1 MRELIDAFFH
11 ERSIVNHH
19 IASFN
24 DFLPTIDNPNSRM
37 QRIVD
42 NHRSSPEDERR
53 GIIKLDEDRT
63 EGDVIDI
70 RIGRKRDERGRI
82 DLEAK
87 PSITL
92 GLPVVK
98 EANGATHPLTPMEA
112 RLRNLNYTAP
122 IYLDF
127 TIVENGIE
135 REPERVHVGNLPI
148 MVKSKRCLLYK
159 ENLETEGELSLDEYR
174 RKLIEMGEDPFD
186 PGGYFIIGGTER
198 TLISL
203 EDLAPNR
210 VLVEFNERYGRKVE
224 VAKVFSQKEG
234 YRALTL
240 MEKKKDGL
248 LIVSVPTASGQ
259 IPLIILMKALG
270 MEKDEDI
277 HNAIV
282 SHPAM
287 ANIVYANIEEVKNK
301 KLYPPNGILTRDD
314 AINYLE
320 KKFATGQ
327 AKEYR
332 TKKVESILDR
342 SLLPHLGDA
351 REDRIKKAIFL
362 GRVART
368 VLELSL
374 GKRREDDK
382 DHYANK
388 RLKLAGDLMEDL
400 FRVAFANLIKDL
412 KYQLERSYARRR
424 ELKISSAIRPDLL
437 TQRLLH
443 ALATGN
449 WVGGRAGVSQLLD
462 RTSNMSTLSHLRR
475 VTSPLTRS
483 QPHFEARDL
492 HPTQWGRLCPN
503 ETPEGQNC
511 VAPETDILLEN
522 GSVTTIGELEARWD
536 RTRLASVDWKRGK
549 RMQSAHLARYIKTKP
564 NPHVFRVATAESGR
578 FLLATKEHPFFTPEG
593 RKELQSLK
601 PGDRV
606 AVLPGEP
613 ARFEAPG
620 TSLLVTERSIA
631 RALPPK
637 SNVAHAVR
645 VLRAHDLLPLE
656 AGNDAIPVL
665 ARLAGHLF
673 GDGTLSVTMRRHK
686 SQTILVFT
694 GKEED
699 LESIRDD
706 VRSLGFHASAVTRR
720 YAKSAVAEGSTAR
733 VSCQSKP
740 LWALFASLGV
750 PVGDKAASA
759 YGVPSWLPLV
769 PLWIRR
775 EFLAAYLGSELTRPS
790 VDRRDGKTFLQP
802 TLSLNK
808 VPRTVSSGLRFARQ
822 VRALLLEF
830 GVRVARITTTM
841 GAVRKDGTRTRKIG
855 LHVSAAPDPLRNLY
869 GRVGYRYCLERERLA
884 RYAVAYLD
892 LRRSML
898 ESRGNARSAATRLRT
913 EGFSNAEIRRRLD
926 TANVR
931 KHDLENWAAHPN
943 GHVRVSGLD
952 FPAFHEFVKERTA
965 GLGGSGLVWEPLGS
979 ITPAPGDDVRDVT
992 TREDTHSFLANGFLV
1007 GNCGLVKN
1015 CALVI
1020 DVSEGFPEDEVK
1032 LLLADLGTKQ
1042 VKGQQTAFTRVYVNG
1057 DLVGLHEDPMMLV
1070 LEIRERRRSGLLSN
1084 EVNVRYDENMGEIII
1099 NCDEGR
1105 IRRPLL
1111 VVKDGHLVLSKKHL
1125 EDLTLGR
1132 ARFSDLVR
1140 NGVVEWID
1148 AEEEED
1154 TFIVMYPYDVP
1165 ARCKECKHP
1174 ISRNDVTWVNL
1185 GSRDEEV
1192 ELECR
1197 HCHKSFRV
1205 KPAVSK
1211 ENSHLEVDPLV
1222 ILGVASGLVPYP
1234 EHNSSPRVTMGAGMA
1249 KQSLGLGASNYR
1261 LRPDTRS
1268 HLLHYPQKPLVQ
1280 TDSMKYVSFNER
1292 PAGQNFVVAVM
1303 SYHGYN
1309 MEDAI
1314 VMNKASI
1321 DRGLGRSSFMRTY
1334 RAEERRYPG
1343 GQEDH
1348 FEIPSPDVRGAR
1360 ADLSYANLTPDD
1372 GLISPEV
1379 LVTGGDV
1386 LIGKT
1391 SPPRF
1396 LEEETDFLTPQKR
1409 RETSITVRHGESGW
1423 VDSVMLTESENGS
1436 KLAKVKVRDLRVPEL
1451 GDKFASRHGQK
1462 GVIGLIAPQ
1471 EDLPFTQEGIIP
1483 DLIINPHAIPSRMT
1497 VAHVLEQIGGKVSSM
1512 EGRFIDGTPFSGE
1525 REESMRRALE
1535 ESGFRSNGKEILY
1548 DGKTGRMIPAEIFVG
1563 VIYYQK
1569 LHHMVSGKLHVR
1581 SRGPV
1586 QILTRQPTEGRSR
1599 QGGLRFG
1606 EMERDCLIGH
1616 GAAMVIKDRLLDE
1629 SDGTIQYVCG
1639 NTDCGHF
1646 AIKDRKGNLRCP
1658 VCENTS
1664 KIYPVQTSYA
1674 FKLLLDELLSLGV
1687 AMRLQLEDLK

>member
-1 MRELIDAFFH
+1 MRDLIDAFFR

-42 NHRSSPEDERR
+42 NLRSAPEDERR

-63 EGDVIDI
+63 EGDVIEI
-70 RIGRKRDERGRI
+70 RIGRKRDDRGRI

-87 PSITL
+87 PTITL

-112 RLRNLNYTAP
+112 RQRNLNYTAP

-127 TIVENGIE
+127 TVIENGIE
-135 REPERVHVGNLPI
+135 REPERVHIGNFPI

-159 ENLETEGELSLDEYR
+159 ENMENEGELTLDEYR
-174 RKLIEMGEDPFD
+174 RKLIEDTQEDPVD

-198 TLISL
+198 ALISL

-240 MEKKKDGL
+240 MEKKKDGQ

-277 HNAIV
+277 YNAIV
-282 SHPAM
+282 SAPEM
-287 ANIVYANIEEVKNK
+287 ANIVYANIEECQNK
-301 KLYPPNGILTRDD
+301 KNYPPNGIFTRDD

-320 KKFATGQ
+320 KKFAPGQ

-332 TKKVESILDR
+332 IKKVESILDR
-342 SLLPHLGDA
+342 SLLPHLGDT

-374 GKRREDDK
+374 GGRREDDK

-400 FRVAFANLIKDL
+400 FRVAFANLVKDL

-462 RTSNMSTLSHLRR
+462 RTSNMSALSHLRR

-511 VAPETDILLEN
+511 
-522 GSVTTIGELEARWD
+522 
-536 RTRLASVDWKRGK
+536 
-549 RMQSAHLARYIKTKP
+549 
-564 NPHVFRVATAESGR
+564 
-578 FLLATKEHPFFTPEG
+578 
-593 RKELQSLK
+593 
-601 PGDRV
+601 
-606 AVLPGEP
+606 
-613 ARFEAPG
+613 
-620 TSLLVTERSIA
+620 
-631 RALPPK
+631 
-637 SNVAHAVR
+637 
-645 VLRAHDLLPLE
+645 
-656 AGNDAIPVL
+656 
-665 ARLAGHLF
+665 
-673 GDGTLSVTMRRHK
+673 
-686 SQTILVFT
+686 
-694 GKEED
+694 
-699 LESIRDD
+699 
-706 VRSLGFHASAVTRR
+706 
-720 YAKSAVAEGSTAR
+720 
-733 VSCQSKP
+733 
-740 LWALFASLGV
+740 
-750 PVGDKAASA
+750 
-759 YGVPSWLPLV
+759 
-769 PLWIRR
+769 
-775 EFLAAYLGSELTRPS
+775 
-790 VDRRDGKTFLQP
+790 
-802 TLSLNK
+802 
-808 VPRTVSSGLRFARQ
+808 
-822 VRALLLEF
+822 
-830 GVRVARITTTM
+830 
-841 GAVRKDGTRTRKIG
+841 
-855 LHVSAAPDPLRNLY
+855 
-869 GRVGYRYCLERERLA
+869 
-884 RYAVAYLD
+884 
-892 LRRSML
+892 
-898 ESRGNARSAATRLRT
+898 
-913 EGFSNAEIRRRLD
+913 
-926 TANVR
+926 
-931 KHDLENWAAHPN
+931 
-943 GHVRVSGLD
+943 
-952 FPAFHEFVKERTA
+952 
-965 GLGGSGLVWEPLGS
+965 
-979 ITPAPGDDVRDVT
+979 
-992 TREDTHSFLANGFLV
+992 
-1007 GNCGLVKN
+1007 GLVKN
-1015 CALVI
+1015 LALVI
-1020 DVSEGFPEDEVK
+1020 DVSEGFPEEEVK

-1042 VKGQQTAFTRVYVNG
+1042 VKGQQTQLTRVYVNG
-1057 DLVGLHEDPMMLV
+1057 DLVGLHEDPKMLV
-1070 LEIRERRRSGLLSN
+1070 AEIRERRRSGLLSH
-1084 EVNVRYDENMGEIII
+1084 EVNVRFDENMGEIII

-1111 VVKDGHLVLSKKHL
+1111 VVKDGHLAFSRKHVDEL
-1125 EDLTLGR
+1125 KMGR
-1132 ARFSDLVR
+1132 LRFSDLVR
-1140 NGVVEWID
+1140 NGIVEWID

-1154 TFIVMYPYDVP
+1154 TFIAIYPYDVP
-1165 ARCKECKHP
+1165 SRCKECKHP
-1174 ISRNDVTWVNL
+1174 LSRNDVTWVNM
-1185 GSRDEEV
+1185 GSRDDESD
-1192 ELECR
+1192 LECKY
-1197 HCHKSFRV
+1197 CHKTFRV
-1205 KPAVSK
+1205 RSAITK
-1211 ENSHLEVDPLV
+1211 ETTHLEVDPEV
-1222 ILGVASGLVPYP
+1222 ILGVASGVVPYP

-1249 KQSLGLGASNYR
+1249 KQSLGLGSSNYR
-1261 LRPDTRS
+1261 SRPDTRS
-1268 HLLHYPQKPLVQ
+1268 NLLHYPEKPLVQ
-1280 TDSMKYVSFNER
+1280 TDSMKHVAFNER

-1303 SYHGYN
+1303 SYYGYN

-1379 LVTGGDV
+1379 LVQGGEV

-1409 RETSITVRHGESGW
+1409 RETSVTVRHGESGW

-1462 GVIGLIAPQ
+1462 GVIGLIAPH
-1471 EDLPFTQEGIIP
+1471 EDMPFTSQGIIP
-1483 DLIINPHAIPSRMT
+1483 DLVINPHAIPSRMT
-1497 VAHVLEQIGGKVSSM
+1497 VAHVLEMIGGKVGAM
-1512 EGRFIDGTPFSGE
+1512 EGRMVDGTPFSGE
-1525 REESMRRALE
+1525 REEALRKALE
-1535 ESGFRSNGKEILY
+1535 ENGFRSNGKEILY
-1548 DGKTGRMIPAEIFVG
+1548 DGRTGRMIPAEIFVG

-1639 NTDCGHF
+1639 NSECGHF
-1646 AIKDRKGNLRCP
+1646 AIKDRKGMLRCP

-1674 FKLLLDELLSLGV
+1674 FKLLLDEMLSLGV

>member
-1 MRELIDAFFH
+1 MRELIDAFFR

-19 IASFN
+19 IASFD

-42 NHRSSPEDERR
+42 NLRSSPEDDRR

-63 EGDVIDI
+63 EGDVIEI

-87 PSITL
+87 PTITL

-127 TIVENGIE
+127 TVIENGIE
-135 REPERVHVGNLPI
+135 REPERVHIGNLPI

-159 ENLETEGELSLDEYR
+159 ENMETEGELSFEEYK
-174 RKLIEMGEDPFD
+174 RKLIESGEDPYD

-198 TLISL
+198 ALISL

-240 MEKKKDGL
+240 MEKRKDGQ

-270 MEKDEDI
+270 MEKDEEI
-277 HNAIV
+277 YNAIV
-282 SHPAM
+282 SAPEM
-287 ANIVYANIEEVKNK
+287 ANIVYANIEECQNK
-301 KLYPPNGILTRDD
+301 KNYPPNGIFTKDD

-332 TKKVESILDR
+332 IKKVESILDR
-342 SLLPHLGDA
+342 SLLPHLGDT

-368 VLELSL
+368 ILELSL

-400 FRVAFANLIKDL
+400 FRVAFANVIKDL
-412 KYQLERSYARRR
+412 KYQLERSYARHR

-462 RTSNMSTLSHLRR
+462 RTSNMSALSHLRR

-511 VAPETDILLEN
+511 
-522 GSVTTIGELEARWD
+522 
-536 RTRLASVDWKRGK
+536 
-549 RMQSAHLARYIKTKP
+549 
-564 NPHVFRVATAESGR
+564 
-578 FLLATKEHPFFTPEG
+578 
-593 RKELQSLK
+593 
-601 PGDRV
+601 
-606 AVLPGEP
+606 
-613 ARFEAPG
+613 
-620 TSLLVTERSIA
+620 
-631 RALPPK
+631 
-637 SNVAHAVR
+637 
-645 VLRAHDLLPLE
+645 
-656 AGNDAIPVL
+656 
-665 ARLAGHLF
+665 
-673 GDGTLSVTMRRHK
+673 
-686 SQTILVFT
+686 
-694 GKEED
+694 
-699 LESIRDD
+699 
-706 VRSLGFHASAVTRR
+706 
-720 YAKSAVAEGSTAR
+720 
-733 VSCQSKP
+733 
-740 LWALFASLGV
+740 
-750 PVGDKAASA
+750 
-759 YGVPSWLPLV
+759 
-769 PLWIRR
+769 
-775 EFLAAYLGSELTRPS
+775 
-790 VDRRDGKTFLQP
+790 
-802 TLSLNK
+802 
-808 VPRTVSSGLRFARQ
+808 
-822 VRALLLEF
+822 
-830 GVRVARITTTM
+830 
-841 GAVRKDGTRTRKIG
+841 
-855 LHVSAAPDPLRNLY
+855 
-869 GRVGYRYCLERERLA
+869 
-884 RYAVAYLD
+884 
-892 LRRSML
+892 
-898 ESRGNARSAATRLRT
+898 
-913 EGFSNAEIRRRLD
+913 
-926 TANVR
+926 
-931 KHDLENWAAHPN
+931 
-943 GHVRVSGLD
+943 
-952 FPAFHEFVKERTA
+952 
-965 GLGGSGLVWEPLGS
+965 
-979 ITPAPGDDVRDVT
+979 
-992 TREDTHSFLANGFLV
+992 
-1007 GNCGLVKN
+1007 GLVKN

-1032 LLLADLGTKQ
+1032 LLLSDLGTKQ
-1042 VKGQQTAFTRVYVNG
+1042 VRGQQTALTRVYVNG
-1057 DLVGLHEDPMMLV
+1057 DLVGLHEDPKMLV
-1070 LEIRERRRSGLLSN
+1070 AEIRERRRSGLLSH
-1084 EVNVRYDENMGEIII
+1084 EVNVRYDDNMGEIIL

-1111 VVKDGHLVLSKKHL
+1111 VVKDGHLVLSRKPI
-1125 EDLTLGR
+1125 EDLKLGR
-1132 ARFSDLVR
+1132 LRFSDLVR
-1140 NGVVEWID
+1140 NGVVEWVD

-1154 TFIVMYPYDVP
+1154 TFIAVYPYDVP
-1165 ARCKECKHP
+1165 TRCKECKHP
-1174 ISRNDVTWVNL
+1174 LSRNDVIWTNM
-1185 GSRDEEV
+1185 GTRDEDV
-1192 ELECR
+1192 LLECKF
-1197 HCHKSFRV
+1197 CHKSFTV
-1205 KPAVSK
+1205 KGSIAK
-1211 ENSHLEVDPLV
+1211 ETTHLEVDPMI
-1222 ILGVASGLVPYP
+1222 ILGVASGVIPYP
-1234 EHNSSPRVTMGAGMA
+1234 EHNASPRVTMGSGMA
-1249 KQSLGLGASNYR
+1249 KQSLGLGQSNYR

-1268 HLLHYPQKPLVQ
+1268 HLLHYPQMPLVQ

-1292 PAGQNFVVAVM
+1292 PAGQNFVVAVL

-1379 LVTGGDV
+1379 KVTGGEV

-1409 RETSITVRHGESGW
+1409 RETSVTVRHGEEGW

-1462 GVIGLIAPQ
+1462 GVIGLIAEQ
-1471 EDLPFTQEGIIP
+1471 VDMPFTANGIIP
-1483 DLIINPHAIPSRMT
+1483 DLVINPHAIPSRMT
-1497 VAHVLEQIGGKVSSM
+1497 VAHVLEQIGGKVGSM
-1512 EGRFIDGTPFSGE
+1512 EGRMIDGTPFSGE
-1525 REESMRRALE
+1525 REEALRKALE
-1535 ESGFRSNGKEILY
+1535 VNGFRSNGKEILY
-1548 DGKTGRMIPAEIFVG
+1548 DGKTGQMIPAEIFIG

-1639 NTDCGHF
+1639 NTECGHF

-1687 AMRLQLEDLK
+1687 VMRLQLEDMR

>member
-1 MRELIDAFFH
+1 MRELIDAFFR

-42 NHRSSPEDERR
+42 NLRSSPEDERR

-63 EGDVIDI
+63 EGDVIEI
-70 RIGRKRDERGRI
+70 RIGRKRDDRGRI

-87 PSITL
+87 PTITL

-98 EANGATHPLTPMEA
+98 EANGATHPLNPMEA

-127 TIVENGIE
+127 TVIENGIE
-135 REPERVHVGNLPI
+135 REPERVHIGNFPI

-159 ENLETEGELSLDEYR
+159 ENMETEGELTSDEYK
-174 RKLIEMGEDPFD
+174 RKLIEMGEDPYD

-198 TLISL
+198 ALISL

-240 MEKKKDGL
+240 MEKKKDGQ

-277 HNAIV
+277 YNAVV
-282 SHPAM
+282 STPEM
-287 ANIVYANIEEVKNK
+287 ANIVYANIEECQNK
-301 KLYPPNGILTRDD
+301 KVYPPNGIFTRDD
-314 AINYLE
+314 AISYLE

-332 TKKVESILDR
+332 IKKVESILDR
-342 SLLPHLGDA
+342 SLLPHLGDT

-374 GKRREDDK
+374 GMRREDDK

-400 FRVAFANLIKDL
+400 FRVAFANLVKDL

-462 RTSNMSTLSHLRR
+462 RTSNMSALSHLRR

-511 VAPETDILLEN
+511 
-522 GSVTTIGELEARWD
+522 
-536 RTRLASVDWKRGK
+536 
-549 RMQSAHLARYIKTKP
+549 
-564 NPHVFRVATAESGR
+564 
-578 FLLATKEHPFFTPEG
+578 
-593 RKELQSLK
+593 
-601 PGDRV
+601 
-606 AVLPGEP
+606 
-613 ARFEAPG
+613 
-620 TSLLVTERSIA
+620 
-631 RALPPK
+631 
-637 SNVAHAVR
+637 
-645 VLRAHDLLPLE
+645 
-656 AGNDAIPVL
+656 
-665 ARLAGHLF
+665 
-673 GDGTLSVTMRRHK
+673 
-686 SQTILVFT
+686 
-694 GKEED
+694 
-699 LESIRDD
+699 
-706 VRSLGFHASAVTRR
+706 
-720 YAKSAVAEGSTAR
+720 
-733 VSCQSKP
+733 
-740 LWALFASLGV
+740 
-750 PVGDKAASA
+750 
-759 YGVPSWLPLV
+759 
-769 PLWIRR
+769 
-775 EFLAAYLGSELTRPS
+775 
-790 VDRRDGKTFLQP
+790 
-802 TLSLNK
+802 
-808 VPRTVSSGLRFARQ
+808 
-822 VRALLLEF
+822 
-830 GVRVARITTTM
+830 
-841 GAVRKDGTRTRKIG
+841 
-855 LHVSAAPDPLRNLY
+855 
-869 GRVGYRYCLERERLA
+869 
-884 RYAVAYLD
+884 
-892 LRRSML
+892 
-898 ESRGNARSAATRLRT
+898 
-913 EGFSNAEIRRRLD
+913 
-926 TANVR
+926 
-931 KHDLENWAAHPN
+931 
-943 GHVRVSGLD
+943 
-952 FPAFHEFVKERTA
+952 
-965 GLGGSGLVWEPLGS
+965 
-979 ITPAPGDDVRDVT
+979 
-992 TREDTHSFLANGFLV
+992 
-1007 GNCGLVKN
+1007 GLVK
-1015 CALVI
+1015 
-1020 DVSEGFPEDEVK
+1020 
-1032 LLLADLGTKQ
+1032 
-1042 VKGQQTAFTRVYVNG
+1042 
-1057 DLVGLHEDPMMLV
+1057 
-1070 LEIRERRRSGLLSN
+1070 
-1084 EVNVRYDENMGEIII
+1084 

-1111 VVKDGHLVLSKKHL
+1111 VVKDGHIVFSRKHVDEL
-1125 EDLTLGR
+1125 KMGR
-1132 ARFSDLVR
+1132 LRFSDLVR
-1140 NGVVEWID
+1140 NGIVEWID

-1154 TFIVMYPYDVP
+1154 TFIAIYPYDVP
-1165 ARCKECKHP
+1165 SRCKECKHP
-1174 ISRNDVTWVNL
+1174 LSRNDVTWANM
-1185 GSRDEEV
+1185 GSRDDEP
-1192 ELECR
+1192 ELLCA
-1197 HCHKSFRV
+1197 HCHKTFTV
-1205 KPAVSK
+1205 KAAITK
-1211 ENSHLEVDPLV
+1211 EHTHIEVDPMV
-1222 ILGVASGLVPYP
+1222 ILGVASGVVPYP

-1249 KQSLGLGASNYR
+1249 KQSLGLGSSNYR

-1268 HLLHYPQKPLVQ
+1268 HLLHYPEQPLVQ

-1314 VMNKASI
+1314 VMNNASI

-1379 LVTGGDV
+1379 LVQGGDV

-1409 RETSITVRHGESGW
+1409 RETSVTVRHGESGW

-1462 GVIGLIAPQ
+1462 GELQIG
-1471 EDLPFTQEGIIP
+1471 
-1483 DLIINPHAIPSRMT
+1483 R
-1497 VAHVLEQIGGKVSSM
+1497 AHV
-1512 EGRFIDGTPFSGE
+1512 
-1525 REESMRRALE
+1525 
-1535 ESGFRSNGKEILY
+1535 
-1548 DGKTGRMIPAEIFVG
+1548 
-1563 VIYYQK
+1563 
-1569 LHHMVSGKLHVR
+1569 
-1581 SRGPV
+1581 
-1586 QILTRQPTEGRSR
+1586 
-1599 QGGLRFG
+1599 
-1606 EMERDCLIGH
+1606 
-1616 GAAMVIKDRLLDE
+1616 
-1629 SDGTIQYVCG
+1629 
-1639 NTDCGHF
+1639 
-1646 AIKDRKGNLRCP
+1646 
-1658 VCENTS
+1658 
-1664 KIYPVQTSYA
+1664 
-1674 FKLLLDELLSLGV
+1674 
-1687 AMRLQLEDLK
+1687 